1 MTDKRAPEP
10 TEADIA
16 RAAKSK
22 AREVYEASDGKLTV
36 AFYRRLC
43 ARGPAGIIAMN
54 LMRAQKTSSR
64 AKVYRGRQYRNASY
78 ETKNYSLDQLC
89 VALEKDSCGIKWG
102 FGSDDNTPGFVWVVY
117 ADLPGIGQVSF
128 HTDHRGDSLRWPNYD
143 GIWDGA
149 KGMSESRILEFCD
162 AVLKLEVTV

>member
-1 MTDKRAPEP
+1 MNNRAPEP

-16 RAAKSK
+16 RAAKAT

-36 AFYRRLC
+36 AYYRRLC
-43 ARGPAGIIAMN
+43 SAGPVGIIAMN

-89 VALEKDSCGIKWG
+89 VALEKDACGIKWG
-102 FGSDDNTPGFVWVVY
+102 FGRDESTPHFSWVVY
-117 ADLPGIGQVSF
+117 AELPGVGQISF
-128 HTDHRGDSLRWPNYD
+128 HTDHRGNSRRWPDYE
-143 GIWDGA
+143 GTWDGA
-149 KGMSESRILEFCD
+149 KGMSEPKILDFCD
-162 AVLKLEVTV
+162 AVLTREVTA